1 MPQCCAYNTLPLT
14 CSCGRII
21 IDPEY
26 EDEALSI
33 FSKYQS
39 SFARRLK
46 KPEAMSMLMTE
57 FNLTESEAQI
67 FFQAFDKD
75 HNDVLSLWEFRQFY
89 QTIGANAHDMIELF
103 RKLEEQDGS
112 GTVDI
117 ERAFEALKNV
127 DSGKGK
133 LSEDEIAMFLKTTAG
148 DSKTIDLHKF
158 LNMMCRL
165 KVYKGVE

>member
-1 MPQCCAYNTLPLT
+1 
-14 CSCGRII
+14 
-21 IDPEY
+21 
-26 EDEALSI
+26 
-33 FSKYQS
+33 
-39 SFARRLK
+39 
-46 KPEAMSMLMTE
+46 MSMLMTE
-57 FNLTESEAQI
+57 FNLTENEAQI

-103 RKLEEQDGS
+103 KKLEEQDGS

-117 ERAFEALKNV
+117 EKAFEALKNV

-133 LSEDEIAMFLKTTAG
+133 LSEDEIAMFLRTTAG
-148 DSKTIDLHKF
+148 DAKTIDLHKF

>member
-1 MPQCCAYNTLPLT
+1 MAENGQIQSN
-14 CSCGRII
+14 GNK
-21 IDPEY
+21 
-26 EDEALSI
+26 DEALSI

-165 KVYKGVE
+165 KVFKGVE

>member
-1 MPQCCAYNTLPLT
+1 MAENGQIQSN
-14 CSCGRII
+14 GNK
-21 IDPEY
+21 
-26 EDEALSI
+26 DEALSI

>member
-1 MPQCCAYNTLPLT
+1 MAQEAQQN
-14 CSCGRII
+14 GNK
-21 IDPEY
+21 
-26 EDEALSI
+26 DEALSI

-57 FNLTESEAQI
+57 FNLTEIEAQI

-75 HNDVLSLWEFRQFY
+75 KNDVLSLWEFRQFY

-103 RKLEEQDGS
+103 RKLEKDNS
-112 GTVDI
+112 GNVDI
-117 ERAFEALKNV
+117 DKAFEALKNV

-133 LSEDEIAMFLKTTAG
+133 LSEEEIAMFLKTTAG
-148 DSKTIDLHKF
+148 ESKTIDLHKF

>member
-1 MPQCCAYNTLPLT
+1 MAQNEHAQQNGTQNK
-14 CSCGRII
+14 
-21 IDPEY
+21 
-26 EDEALSI
+26 DEALSI
-33 FSKYQS
+33 FAKYQV

-46 KPEAMSMLMTE
+46 KPEAMNMLMTE
-57 FNLTESEAQI
+57 FNLTESEAEI

-103 RKLEEQDGS
+103 RKLEQEGS

-117 ERAFEALKNV
+117 DKAFDELRAA

-133 LSEDEIAMFLKTTAG
+133 LSDDEIAMFLRTTAG

-158 LNMMCRL
+158 INMMCRL
-165 KVYKGVE
+165 KVYKGME